1 MDLADTP
8 GRGATLAALALQARR
23 RTGLDRGPGATS
35 GDGSYFLDLP
45 STRGGS
51 VRIAQVAPLFENVPP
66 RQYGGTE
73 RVVSYLTEELVR
85 QGHRVTLFATAGSQ
99 TSAELVPVVDR
110 PLRGN
115 PYWMMHALV
124 ELERVIERAGDFD
137 VLHFHTDHLHY
148 PLLRF
153 LEVPVLTT
161 LHGRLD
167 LPGLQPLH
175 DAYPEAAVVSISDAQ
190 RAPLP
195 GARWVG
201 TVPHGLPL
209 TLYRPGSG

>member
-45 STRGGS
+45 STRGGN

-85 QGHRVTLFATAGSQ
+85 QGHQVTLFATAESRTEG
-99 TSAELVPVVDR
+99 ELVPVVER
-110 PLRGN
+110 PLRGDPN
-115 PYWMMHALV
+115 WLVHALV
-124 ELERVIERAGDFD
+124 QLELVMRRAEDFD
-137 VLHFHTDHLHY
+137 ILHFHTDHIHY
-148 PLLRF
+148 PLIGLTD
-153 LEVPVLTT
+153 VPMVAT

-167 LPGLQPLH
+167 LPGL
-175 DAYPEAAVVSISDAQ
+175 V
-190 RAPLP
+190 
-195 GARWVG
+195 
-201 TVPHGLPL
+201 
-209 TLYRPGSG
+209 